1 MLNLR
6 SMAHSYKTRP
16 CLSYYNLSMN
26 SAKQTIKS
34 SPIHPG
40 DLPDPGR
47 PITVS
52 ASDHPTTHHFPLH
65 RHERAQ
71 LVYASAGVMT
81 VMTAEG
87 TWVVPPQQAV
97 WVPART
103 DHEVKSAG
111 PLAMR
116 SLYIHPD
123 EIHGLSLQC
132 CVLTVTPLL
141 RELIL
146 KIVSLPNRDPVS
158 PADIRLMEV
167 ILDQLR
173 GLKPAPLHLPM
184 PQDPRLRAVTDR
196 LVRNPGDN
204 RSLAAWSRMT
214 GASSRTLARLFLK
227 ETGMSFGN
235 WRQQLR
241 LLSAISHLALEIPVT
256 TVAYDLGYQSPSAFI
271 AMFKRVLGVPPGR
284 YLRVSEEQ

>member
-1 MLNLR
+1 
-6 SMAHSYKTRP
+6 
-16 CLSYYNLSMN
+16 
-26 SAKQTIKS
+26 
-34 SPIHPG
+34 
-40 DLPDPGR
+40 
-47 PITVS
+47 
-52 ASDHPTTHHFPLH
+52 
-65 RHERAQ
+65 
-71 LVYASAGVMT
+71 MT

-123 EIHGLSLQC
+123 ETHGLSLQC

-146 KIVSLPNRDPVS
+146 KIVSLPNRNPVS
-158 PADIRLMEV
+158 PADARLMEV

-173 GLKPAPLHLPM
+173 ELKPAPLHLPM
-184 PQDPRLRAVTDR
+184 PKDPRLRAVTNR
-196 LVRNPGDN
+196 LIRDPGDN
-204 RSLAAWSRMT
+204 RSLAAWSRLT

-256 TVAYDLGYQSPSAFI
+256 TVAYDLGYRSPSAFI
-271 AMFKRVLGVPPGR
+271 AMFKRVFGVPPGR

>member
-1 MLNLR
+1 M
-6 SMAHSYKTRP
+6 
-16 CLSYYNLSMN
+16 
-26 SAKQTIKS
+26 
-34 SPIHPG
+34 
-40 DLPDPGR
+40 
-47 PITVS
+47 
-52 ASDHPTTHHFPLH
+52 
-65 RHERAQ
+65 
-71 LVYASAGVMT
+71 
-81 VMTAEG
+81 
-87 TWVVPPQQAV
+87 
-97 WVPART
+97 
-103 DHEVKSAG
+103 
-111 PLAMR
+111 
-116 SLYIHPD
+116 
-123 EIHGLSLQC
+123 
-132 CVLTVTPLL
+132 LTVTPLL

-204 RSLAAWSRMT
+204 RSLAAWSRVT

-241 LLSAISHLALEIPVT
+241 LLSAISDLALEIPVT
-256 TVAYDLGYQSPSAFI
+256 AVAYDLGYQSPSAFI